1 MRRILM
7 RTLVVLLVLA
17 GGLFIVATG
26 TLLFGQISGQEF
38 APDTLERRRY
48 SYYEL
53 PVVRIQVTPIW
64 RSVSRPELEQALVDG
79 KYVEISSPPGR
90 WDLIASY
97 RLAQMLREGDA
108 QILSNYLDAWNDA
121 GEVHWLQWTTSHPA
135 IAKILWPEIV
145 KLARQELYFFMPEL
159 FELAAERTDAQAFQG
174 DLKQILARK
183 YEELAQVEV
192 ELQNSAAAVR
202 FYTEALSYEP
212 HRAASLQGRA
222 QASAALERKQ

>member
-1 MRRILM
+1 MRRVLM
-7 RTLVVLLVLA
+7 RALVVLLVLA

-26 TLLFGQISGQEF
+26 TLLFGQVSGQEF

-53 PVVRIQVTPIW
+53 PVVRIQVTPVW

-79 KYVEISSPPGR
+79 KYVEINSPPGR
-90 WDLIASY
+90 WDLVASY
-97 RLAQMLREGDA
+97 RLAEMLRSGDA
-108 QILSNYLDAWNDA
+108 HILGNYLDAWNEA

-135 IAKILWPEIV
+135 IARIFWPEIV

-159 FELAAERTDAQAFQG
+159 FELAAEQTDVRAFQG
-174 DLKQILARK
+174 DLKQVLARK

-192 ELQNSAAAVR
+192 ALQNFAAARR

-212 HRAASLQGRA
+212 QRDTSLQGRA
-222 QASAALERKQ
+222 EVSAALERKQ